1 LTFLSA
7 NVVPDNR
14 NRSAI
19 LQTIQI
25 TRRVTM
31 ATPAEAQPA
40 LSSPSLGARERA
52 ARFCRSFGLRV
63 PILQAPMAGA
73 CPASLASAVANAGG
87 MGGLGALTTPPAGI
101 ADWVR
106 EFRDQS
112 NGGFQINL
120 WIPDPPP
127 VRDPE
132 HERKVREFLGKW
144 GPPVPAEA
152 GNVAPLDFVAQCQ
165 VLLAAAPRVVSS
177 IMGLFPD
184 KFIAEIKA
192 RGIAWFACAT
202 TLAEARAAVGAGADA
217 IVAQGSEAGGH
228 RGAFDAAAA
237 ERQSVGLFA
246 LVPRLADKLSVPI
259 IATGGIG
266 DARGIAAAL
275 TLGASTVQIGTALL
289 RCPEAGTNPAWADAL
304 AELEPEATMLTRAF
318 SGRLGR
324 AIATDYVRAAA
335 APGAPP
341 PAPYPVQ
348 RALTAAM
355 RDAAGRSHEIHRM
368 QAWAGQAAALARSE
382 PAGELVLRLWQ
393 EAEAL
398 LPAG

>member
-1 LTFLSA
+1 
-7 NVVPDNR
+7 
-14 NRSAI
+14 
-19 LQTIQI
+19 
-25 TRRVTM
+25 M

-40 LSSPSLGARERA
+40 LSSPYPGVRERA
-52 ARFCRSFGLRV
+52 ARFCRSFGLQV

-87 MGGLGALTTPPAGI
+87 MGGLGALTTPPDGI

-152 GNVAPLDFVAQCQ
+152 GNVAPLDFAAQCQ
-165 VLLAAAPRVVSS
+165 ALLAAAPRVVSS

-228 RGAFDAAAA
+228 RGAFDATAA

-275 TLGASTVQIGTALL
+275 TLGASAVQIGTAFL

-335 APGAPP
+335 APGAPAP
-341 PAPYPVQ
+341 SPYPVQ

-355 RDAAGRSHEIHRM
+355 RDAAGRSHDIHRM
-368 QAWAGQAAALARSE
+368 QGWAGQAAALAPSE
-382 PAGELVLRLWQ
+382 PAGELVLRLWN

>member
-1 LTFLSA
+1 
-7 NVVPDNR
+7 
-14 NRSAI
+14 
-19 LQTIQI
+19 
-25 TRRVTM
+25 M
-31 ATPAEAQPA
+31 ATTTEAQP
-40 LSSPSLGARERA
+40 SSSSASLGARERA
-52 ARFCRSFGLRV
+52 GQFCRRFGLRV

-87 MGGLGALTTPPAGI
+87 MGGFGALITPPDGI

-106 EFRDQS
+106 QFRDQS

-127 VRDPE
+127 VRDT
-132 HERKVREFLGKW
+132 ERERAVCEFLGKW
-144 GPPVPAEA
+144 GPPVPVQA
-152 GNVAPLDFVAQCQ
+152 GDAGPLDFTAQCEA
-165 VLLAAAPRVVSS
+165 LLAAAPRVVSS
-177 IMGLFPD
+177 IMGLFPET
-184 KFIAEIKA
+184 FIAEAKA

-202 TLAEARAAVGAGADA
+202 TLAEARAAEAAGADA

-228 RGAFDAAAA
+228 RGAFDGAAAD
-237 ERQSVGLFA
+237 RQSVGLFA

-266 DARGIAAAL
+266 DGRGIAAAL
-275 TLGASTVQIGTALL
+275 TLGASAVQIGTALL
-289 RCPEAGTNPAWADAL
+289 RCPEAQTNPAWADAL

-324 AIATDYVRAAA
+324 AITTDYVRAAA
-335 APGAPP
+335 APDAPP

-355 RDAAGRSHEIHRM
+355 RDAAGKARDLHRM
-368 QAWAGQAAALARSE
+368 QAWAGQAAALARAQ
-382 PAGELVLRLWQ
+382 PAGELVLRLWE

-398 LPAG
+398 LP

>member
-1 LTFLSA
+1 
-7 NVVPDNR
+7 
-14 NRSAI
+14 
-19 LQTIQI
+19 
-25 TRRVTM
+25 M
-31 ATPAEAQPA
+31 ATAAEAQSS
-40 LSSPSLGARERA
+40 SSPPSPGARERA
-52 ARFCRSFGLRV
+52 VRFCQRFGLRV

-73 CPASLASAVANAGG
+73 CPAGLASAVANAGG
-87 MGGLGALTTPPAGI
+87 MGGLGALTTQPDGI
-101 ADWVR
+101 AAWVR
-106 EFRDQS
+106 QFRDQS

-132 HERKVREFLGKW
+132 HEREVREFLGKW
-144 GPPVPAEA
+144 GPPVPPGA
-152 GNVAPLDFVAQCQ
+152 GDAMPLDFAAQCQ
-165 VLLAAAPRVVSS
+165 ALLDAGPRVVSS

-184 KFIAEIKA
+184 KFVAEIKA

-202 TLAEARAAVGAGADA
+202 TLAEARAAVAAGADA

-228 RGAFDAAAA
+228 RGAFDPAAA

-246 LVPRLADKLSVPI
+246 LVPRFADKLSVPI

-275 TLGASTVQIGTALL
+275 TLGASAVQIGTAFL
-289 RCPEAGTNPAWADAL
+289 RCPEAQTNQAWADAL

-324 AIATDYVRAAA
+324 AIATDYARAATVL
-335 APGAPP
+335 GAPV

-355 RDAAGRSHEIHRM
+355 RDAAGKARDVHRM
-368 QAWAGQAAALARSE
+368 QAWAGQAAALARPE
-382 PAGELVLRLWQ
+382 PAGEMVLRLWQ

>member
-1 LTFLSA
+1 
-7 NVVPDNR
+7 
-14 NRSAI
+14 
-19 LQTIQI
+19 
-25 TRRVTM
+25 M
-31 ATPAEAQPA
+31 ARPAEAQSS
-40 LSSPSLGARERA
+40 SSPRSLAARERA
-52 ARFCRSFGLRV
+52 ARFCRRFGLRV

-87 MGGLGALTTPPAGI
+87 MGGLGALTTAPAGI

-127 VRDPE
+127 VRDTE
-132 HERKVREFLGKW
+132 HERAVREFLRKW
-144 GPPVPAEA
+144 GPPVPAQA
-152 GNVAPLDFVAQCQ
+152 GDAVPLDFAAQCEA
-165 VLLAAAPRVVSS
+165 LLASAPRVVSS
-177 IMGLFPD
+177 IMGLFPE

-202 TLAEARAAVGAGADA
+202 TLAEARAAEAAGADA
-217 IVAQGSEAGGH
+217 IVAQGAEAGGH
-228 RGAFDAAAA
+228 RGAFDGAAA
-237 ERQSVGLFA
+237 EGQSVGLFA
-246 LVPRLADKLSVPI
+246 LVPRLADKLSVPV

-275 TLGASTVQIGTALL
+275 TLGASAVQLGTALL
-289 RCPEAGTNPAWADAL
+289 RCPEAQTNPAWADAL
-304 AELEPEATMLTRAF
+304 AELEPEATMPTRAF

-324 AIATDYVRAAA
+324 AIATNYVRAAA
-335 APGAPP
+335 AAEAPP

-355 RDAAGRSHEIHRM
+355 REAAGKAADVDRM
-368 QAWAGQAAALARSE
+368 QAWAGQAAALARAE

-398 LPAG
+398 LPTG